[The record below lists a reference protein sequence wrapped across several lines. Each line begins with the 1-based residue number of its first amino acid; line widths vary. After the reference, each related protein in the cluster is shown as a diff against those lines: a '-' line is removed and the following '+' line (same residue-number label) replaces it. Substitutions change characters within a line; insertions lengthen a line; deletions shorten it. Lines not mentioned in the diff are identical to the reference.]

1 MQRFV
6 REKVKVPTPE
16 KRVDVF
22 TSPWYGLAIERLVE
36 AIHPDASKGEVPEVP
51 RYESARPEGSTVD
64 VDFWTTKQVKDVVK
78 SHVNYVVLDSK
89 WESSAAYHLDQHPRV
104 AAFVKNQGLGFA
116 IPYLHAGSGHEYIPD
131 FLVRLDNGVTLV
143 LETKGGRDEK
153 AEVKEQAARRWVA
166 AVNAD
171 GRNGEWDYAVSR
183 DMNEIPAL
191 LDGTANVR
199 SEPSRRHELRAAAG
213 SGSTR

>member
-1 MQRFV
+1 M
-6 REKVKVPTPE
+6 
-16 KRVDVF
+16 
-22 TSPWYGLAIERLVE
+22 
-36 AIHPDASKGEVPEVP
+36 
-51 RYESARPEGSTVD
+51 
-64 VDFWTTKQVKDVVK
+64 
-78 SHVNYVVLDSK
+78 
-89 WESSAAYHLDQHPRV
+89 QHPRV
-104 AAFVKNQGLGFA
+104 VAFVKNQGLGFA
-116 IPYLHAGSGHEYIPD
+116 IPYLHAGGGHEYIPD

-171 GRNGEWDYAVSR
+171 GRIRGMATTRSAR

-213 SGSTR
+213 SGSTRSR